1 MGTDNPYWCPTR
13 YAAGGF
19 ANSTGFPVWLYNF
32 DHVASYKP
40 WPPEE
45 DFCNSHVCK
54 LSSPHG
60 SLYVEN
66 ANRIYIYTYLHVCI
80 LKFVADISCVP

>member
-13 YAAGGF
+13 YGAASF

-45 DFCNSHVCK
+45 DFCNLHVCK
-54 LSSPHG
+54 LFNY
-60 SLYVEN
+60 LYKHH
-66 ANRIYIYTYLHVCI
+66 RIEIRAQTNTQIFEEYLNI
-80 LKFVADISCVP
+80 EYKI